1 MLRHAVHE
9 AANRPPVFPER
20 RVRQTLEEGL
30 LHADLQTNSNVLDVV
45 VSLSVF
51 YSSCSFFVFCFCC
64 CFFVAFFRGGGW
76 GQGVIKGELPIALY
90 IKVLITISLPTVVHS
105 GRKFLILSA
114 VFFQE
119 QSRRNR

>member
-20 RVRQTLEEGL
+20 RVRQALEEGL
-30 LHADLQTNSNVLDVV
+30 LHADLQANSNVLVVV
-45 VSLSVF
+45 VSLSIF
-51 YSSCSFFVFCFCC
+51 YSSCSFFFFYFFV
-64 CFFVAFFRGGGW
+64 CFFPGWGGGGG
-76 GQGVIKGELPIALY
+76 GQGVSKGELPIALY
-90 IKVLITISLPTVVHS
+90 IKMLITISLPTIVHS
-105 GRKFLILSA
+105 GRKFLNFDA